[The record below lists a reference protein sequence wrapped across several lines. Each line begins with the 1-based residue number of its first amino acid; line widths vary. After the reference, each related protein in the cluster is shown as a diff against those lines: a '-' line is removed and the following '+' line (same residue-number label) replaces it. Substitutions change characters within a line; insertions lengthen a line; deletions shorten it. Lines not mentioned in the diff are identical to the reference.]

1 MKILIT
7 GCAGFIGSH
16 LSDKLLSLG
25 HEVFSIDDLSSGSIY
40 NLQVECRKNLFRYDI
55 CDKYYMSKVFNEV
68 NPDIVYHL
76 AAQINVRK
84 SIQDPIQDAEINTIG
99 TLNILN
105 ECVKHK
111 VKKVI
116 FSSSGGAIYQD
127 NEELIKTEQSF
138 IQPTSPYGISKY
150 TAEQYINFY
159 KNIYG
164 LDSTILRFSNVY
176 GPRQGGGESGVLSIF
191 INNLLNS
198 KPLTVF
204 GDGEQ
209 TRDYVSVYDVVD
221 ALVLSQEI
229 SGTYN
234 VSTGIATSLNDLIK
248 TINQYLPC
256 NNIIYSDAIAGELKH
271 NCLSNNLLKSKG
283 WTNKHSLD
291 LGVKET
297 IESFKEKYNAE
308 V

>member
-1 MKILIT
+1 MRILLT
-7 GCAGFIGSH
+7 GGAGFIGSH
-16 LSDKLLSLG
+16 LSDKLLFLN
-25 HEVFSIDDLSSGSIY
+25 HEVFIIDDLSSGSMY
-40 NLQVECRKNLFRYDI
+40 NLQSECRKNLFRHDI
-55 CDKYYMSKVFNEV
+55 CDKYYMSKVFEQV
-68 NPDIVYHL
+68 KPDIVYHL

-84 SIQDPIQDAEINTIG
+84 SIQDPILDAEINTIG

-105 ECVKHK
+105 ECVKNN

-127 NEELIKTEQSF
+127 NQEIIKTENSI

-164 LDSTILRFSNVY
+164 LDGTILRFSNVY

-191 INNLLNS
+191 INNLLNN

-209 TRDYVSVYDVVD
+209 TRDYVNVYDVAD
-221 ALVLSQEI
+221 ALLLAADV

-248 TINQYLPC
+248 IINQYLPC
-256 NNIIYSDAIAGELKH
+256 DNVIYSDAIPGELKH
-271 NCLSNNLLKSKG
+271 NCLSNSLLKSKG
-283 WTNKHSLD
+283 WANNYSLEQ
-291 LGVKET
+291 GIKET
-297 IESFKEKYNAE
+297 IQYFKEKSNAT